1 MTDRGN
7 RGLKSTVDWRIV
19 IYYLLLV
26 LIGFINIYAS
36 IHSSEPSSIFDFS
49 VRSGKQFV
57 WILTGVVLATLILF
71 VFNPRLWEVISILP
85 TRSSS

>member
-26 LIGFINIYAS
+26 LIG
-36 IHSSEPSSIFDFS
+36 
-49 VRSGKQFV
+49 
-57 WILTGVVLATLILF
+57 
-71 VFNPRLWEVISILP
+71 VI
-85 TRSSS
+85 